1 MDPEEIIEEYVLPVL
16 VFCAK
21 TRVRDLDALHD
32 LIMDLLQS
40 MENRGIIDIADET
53 EVYQLLEHGLVEAQR
68 VADDLDPPLTVSQV
82 RALMDLHAQLRNKT
96 FTY

>member
-1 MDPEEIIEEYVLPVL
+1 MDPEDLIEEVVLPVL

-21 TRVRDLDALHD
+21 TRVRDLNAIHD
-32 LIMDLLQS
+32 LIVDLLQS
-40 MENRGIIDIADET
+40 LENRGVIDIADENDI
-53 EVYQLLEHGLVEAQR
+53 YQLLEHGLVEAQR

>member
-1 MDPEEIIEEYVLPVL
+1 MDPEEIIDEYVLPVL

-32 LIMDLLQS
+32 LILDLLQS
-40 MENRGIIDIADET
+40 MENRGVIDITDET

>member
-21 TRVRDLDALHD
+21 TRVRDLEALHD

>member
-16 VFCAK
+16 VFCAR
-21 TRVRDLDALHD
+21 TRARD
-32 LIMDLLQS
+32 IMAIHGLVVDLLQS